1 MRENPTGEPMPP
13 RDSRS
18 AADLARRNVA
28 VVWLVPF
35 FALLAASLGLFAITA
50 WIEGIPLPAS
60 APEWLTRLDT
70 RAALDSMSNA
80 AEVVAAVLGIA
91 ITVVA
96 IVVELAANRYTHRIT
111 ELFTR
116 APVNGLVMGFF
127 VMTTGYCVW
136 MSATLGGRE
145 AQGGDVPYGAVSIA
159 LLMVSLSLLLLIPY
173 FAFVF
178 AFLQPLN
185 VVDRIRGHAFQV
197 VRRAARAY
205 RPGLRAEMVTN
216 LEQLE
221 DVAMNAMGHKDR
233 GISIAAADALYE
245 FLHDYSAIRDTLEDA
260 WFELDRSLARDASFI
275 AMAPHAQKAVARDR
289 LWVEMKVLRQY
300 HSIYTEALNEMRS
313 IAYLI
318 ALNTRRVAEES
329 LAGRR
334 YSVFDLALRI
344 FNSYLRAGINQ
355 KDVRTT
361 YYTLHHYRGL
371 AEAALQRNESERALE
386 IASYLRYYGQLA
398 FGERM
403 PFVLEAVAYDMAQVC
418 EVAFECDS
426 KDRDRM
432 LELFL
437 TVDKESEHPDQES
450 TLRGVRRAQVQLA
463 TFFLARGDTER
474 ARQVYDDMAQERPER
489 LASIREELLTE
500 DSPDY
505 WEVTDRGV
513 NFGYLPPERR
523 ARVEEFFEWFGS
535 RVPRRRNPIE
545 QDAVQS
551 PSSLRTSRTGVVAG
565 GSSDG
570 AEPRL

>member
-1 MRENPTGEPMPP
+1 MRVNPTGEPMP
-13 RDSRS
+13 RTDSGN
-18 AADLARRNVA
+18 AVDAARRNVA
-28 VVWLVPF
+28 LVWLVPF
-35 FALLAASLGLFAITA
+35 FALLAAALGLFAITV
-50 WIEGIPLPAS
+50 WIEEIPLPAG
-60 APEWLTRLDT
+60 APAWLTGLDT
-70 RAALDSMSNA
+70 SAALASISNA

-116 APVNGLVMGFF
+116 EPINGLIMGFF
-127 VMTTGYCVW
+127 VLTAGYCVW

-159 LLMVSLSLLLLIPY
+159 LLMVSLSLLLLLPY

-197 VRRAARAY
+197 VRRAARLS

-233 GISIAAADALYE
+233 GISIAAADALYQ
-245 FLHDYSAIRDTLEDA
+245 FLHDYSAIRDTLDDA
-260 WFELDRSLARDASFI
+260 WFEMDRSLARDASFI
-275 AMAPHAQKAVARDR
+275 AMAPHAQEAVARDR
-289 LWVEMKVLRQY
+289 VWVEMKVLRQY

-334 YSVFDLALRI
+334 YSVFDLCLRI

-361 YYTLHHYRGL
+361 YYTLYHYRCL
-371 AEAALQRNESERALE
+371 AEAALQRNESERSLE

-398 FGERM
+398 FAERM

-418 EVAFECDS
+418 EAAFECQS
-426 KDRDRM
+426 EDRDRM
-432 LELFL
+432 LDLFL

-463 TFFLARGDTER
+463 TFFLAQGDTGR
-474 ARQVYDDMAQERPER
+474 ARRVYDDMAHERPER

-500 DSPDY
+500 DAPDY

-513 NFGYLPPERR
+513 NFGYLPPDRR

-535 RVPRRRNPIE
+535 RVPRRHVPLE
-545 QDAVQS
+545 HDTVES
-551 PSSLRTSRTGVVAG
+551 PSTRRAGRAGVVAG
-565 GSSDG
+565 GSTDD
-570 AEPRL
+570 PDLIL